1 MKNFPIICSLL
12 FCTTITSAQVT
23 EDWLRSESTL
33 YDIGTMIARDAE
45 NNVFTLGYNFKI
57 LGGGTDIFVTKRDNS
72 GSLLWT
78 NNFDNTTGS
87 QWDAATWITI
97 DPLGNVIV
105 TGYTNS
111 PLTDYVPIQLIVM
124 KFRGTDG
131 MLIWRKTYSTG
142 SAFRAWRVLTD
153 DAGNIYVGGDTLAQR
168 IDHIDYGSLMV
179 KKYAPNGNEIWSV
192 NKDASGNL
200 MQGPMTSMKFTKD
213 GNIVIGG
220 VRGHAPYKNA
230 AAELTTDGTVL
241 WKRDETGF
249 GATDVTSTADGSVY
263 QLWNDGNVRINKLSS
278 TGSLQWSET
287 YDFGT
292 GNLGKKIEADQN
304 DDLIITGY
312 VVQEAGLPY
321 TDWMTFKINSDGDQ
335 LWSDRYNEHTNNDEF
350 PNFMALDNDNNIYI
364 TGQGGPFPGGGNLG
378 ALQMVTIK
386 YLPDGSQEWV
396 ALNDS
401 IAQSG
406 IALCLTSSN
415 GICVV
420 GIAFAATIQYSQGGQ
435 VTCNPP
441 DNLATPNIQPTM
453 AKLTWSAVDGA
464 YQYEISYKEA
474 SSNNVKK
481 KKIPGT
487 TTLLKLTNLT
497 CNTKYQWKIRTICD
511 AGGTNVSDYSSKNFT
526 TSPCKLSEEATSG
539 DALSMVLSPNP
550 ASNAIHLELLLPEN
564 FQNGI
569 IELRNITGQVCW
581 QQTVNDNSVTN
592 LQVDVSDFPS
602 GIYSISIFS
611 GSSFLSKKIIIE

>member
-168 IDHIDYGSLMV
+168 IDHVDYGSLMV

-249 GATDVTSTADGSVY
+249 GATDVTSTAD
-263 QLWNDGNVRINKLSS
+263 
-278 TGSLQWSET
+278 
-287 YDFGT
+287 
-292 GNLGKKIEADQN
+292 
-304 DDLIITGY
+304 
-312 VVQEAGLPY
+312 
-321 TDWMTFKINSDGDQ
+321 
-335 LWSDRYNEHTNNDEF
+335 
-350 PNFMALDNDNNIYI
+350 
-364 TGQGGPFPGGGNLG
+364 
-378 ALQMVTIK
+378 
-386 YLPDGSQEWV
+386 
-396 ALNDS
+396 
-401 IAQSG
+401 
-406 IALCLTSSN
+406 
-415 GICVV
+415 
-420 GIAFAATIQYSQGGQ
+420 
-435 VTCNPP
+435 
-441 DNLATPNIQPTM
+441 
-453 AKLTWSAVDGA
+453 
-464 YQYEISYKEA
+464 
-474 SSNNVKK
+474 
-481 KKIPGT
+481 
-487 TTLLKLTNLT
+487 
-497 CNTKYQWKIRTICD
+497 
-511 AGGTNVSDYSSKNFT
+511 
-526 TSPCKLSEEATSG
+526 
-539 DALSMVLSPNP
+539 
-550 ASNAIHLELLLPEN
+550 
-564 FQNGI
+564 
-569 IELRNITGQVCW
+569 
-581 QQTVNDNSVTN
+581 
-592 LQVDVSDFPS
+592 
-602 GIYSISIFS
+602 
-611 GSSFLSKKIIIE
+611 